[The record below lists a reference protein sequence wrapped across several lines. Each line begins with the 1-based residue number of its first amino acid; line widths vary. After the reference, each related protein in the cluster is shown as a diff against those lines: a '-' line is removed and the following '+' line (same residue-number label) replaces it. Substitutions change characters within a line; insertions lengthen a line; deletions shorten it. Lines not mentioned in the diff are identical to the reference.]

1 MNAVETQRLTRTRPR
16 LWSAAMPRKDADL
29 EKPQGGP
36 GSARKKPGDAKTKDV
51 GGDREARLAEALRAN
66 LRRRKSGAGEIDKK
80 ED

>member
-1 MNAVETQRLTRTRPR
+1 MNAVETQRLTLARSR

-36 GSARKKPGDAKTKDV
+36 GSARKKPGGPGTKDV